1 MRDGTSYMMTNG
13 SGGASGGA
21 SGGFR
26 PHYVW
31 GQYDDGQTDI
41 VGDFTTEAD
50 ASIGGN
56 VQIDSSLKVSG
67 NLSVTNNASV
77 GKLYVDTSLFID
89 GNEISVS
96 NYVRTDVTAEQTI
109 KGNLRLKGSGYYGNR
124 LLFGDGTYCYIS
136 EDTDDH
142 FLVHAR
148 NGVKIDGSLSG
159 TTINDL
165 YDKLQALSD
174 LIQDVSS
181 RVPNSSS

>member
-1 MRDGTSYMMTNG
+1 MMTNG

-31 GQYDDGQTDI
+31 GQYDDGHTDI
-41 VGDFTTEAD
+41 VGDFVTSAD
-50 ASIGGN
+50 VSIGGN

-77 GKLYVDTSLFID
+77 GKLYVDS
-89 GNEISVS
+89 
-96 NYVRTDVTAEQTI
+96 
-109 KGNLRLKGSGYYGNR
+109 
-124 LLFGDGTYCYIS
+124 
-136 EDTDDH
+136 
-142 FLVHAR
+142 
-148 NGVKIDGSLSG
+148 SLSG
-159 TTINDL
+159 TTITDI